1 MLKIF
6 VIIFLSLTL
15 KNLNLNAEEEESD
28 DEESCLEMRIW
39 KEFKIELEI
48 KFQDAES
55 ELNSYVLFIYLKYK
69 FFFSF
74 YLFVFLK
81 YFNYFHSQL
90 NTAV

>member
-55 ELNSYVLFIYLKYK
+55 ELDSYVFIYLFKI
-69 FFFSF
+69 
-74 YLFVFLK
+74 
-81 YFNYFHSQL
+81 
-90 NTAV
+90 